1 MSTLADSI
9 TKPKA
14 WAVTLV
20 RVLTWLAVVL
30 FLIAYFL
37 VPMGIT
43 VFWSIYFM
51 IFGPV
56 IAVDLAA
63 LVCFIACRIARRQI
77 SFAYLLMSLAIL
89 VAVWYVTWFQL
100 RLRWYEVFGT

>member
-1 MSTLADSI
+1 MNTVADSI

-14 WAVTLV
+14 WPVTLV
-20 RVLTWLAVVL
+20 RILTWLAVVL

-43 VFWSIYFM
+43 IFWSVYFIM
-51 IFGPV
+51 FGPV

-63 LVCFIACRIARRQI
+63 LVGFIACRIARRQI
-77 SFAYLLMSLAIL
+77 SLAYLFMSLIIS